1 MSTEPTRVDFPS
13 NDITVAAYRWD
24 PASEPIAIAQITH
37 GMGEHALRYAP
48 LAAALNDLGYVVYAQ
63 DHRGHGQTVTSPEQ
77 LGAIGATGWTE
88 LVEDID
94 RLRQVAR
101 AAYPSLPLVLIG
113 HSMGSFAVQQ
123 YLLDH
128 STDVDA
134 AVLTGTAVLDLLE
147 PALDLDQPLDLATFN
162 APFAPARTDFDW
174 LSRDQTQVDRY
185 LADPKCGFGLD
196 TAGGKQMF
204 VAARRM
210 AQADAVS
217 AMRND
222 LPLYI
227 AVGQLDPVNG
237 QLALV
242 QALVERYTSAGLDD
256 VTLTIYDGARH
267 EIFNE
272 INRDEVVADLTSWLR
287 QKI

>member
-63 DHRGHGQTVTSPEQ
+63 DHRGHGQTATSPEQ
-77 LGAIGATGWTE
+77 LGAIGAAGWTE

-147 PALDLDQPLDLATFN
+147 AALDLDQPLDLAMFN
-162 APFAPARTDFDW
+162 APFAPARTDYDW
-174 LSRDQTQVDRY
+174 LSRDEAQVDRY
-185 LADPKCGFGLD
+185 LADPNCGFGLD

-217 AMRND
+217 AMRKD

-272 INRDEVVADLTSWLR
+272 INHDEVVADLTNWLR
-287 QKI
+287 QKV